1 MDTNS
6 ITLNSLKIQGNHSKF
21 TLMDIQSFT
30 RTIRL
35 NSLNQFFEN
44 YSKFTP
50 PIKLNLFLEFSKIIK
65 HYSFFIT
72 FK

>member
-35 NSLNQFFEN
+35 NSLN
-44 YSKFTP
+44 
-50 PIKLNLFLEFSKIIK
+50 PILITSQNFLKITQN
-65 HYSFFIT
+65 SLRQ
-72 FK
+72 